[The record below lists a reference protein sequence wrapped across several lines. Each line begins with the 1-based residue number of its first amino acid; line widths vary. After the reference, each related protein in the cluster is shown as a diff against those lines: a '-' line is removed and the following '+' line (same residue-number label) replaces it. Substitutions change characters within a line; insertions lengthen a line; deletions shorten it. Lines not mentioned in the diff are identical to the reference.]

1 MGVRSLAAG
10 RTKFTILT
18 TKPVDPENPTAT
30 ELNAG
35 IQADEFIMK
44 NDFQWGATDS
54 EKIDE
59 PTLRQKNKSNAIG
72 EGNYQGGA
80 TFFRYWKPA
89 GGGADTGVDGEDLA
103 FQAVKAKGTTL
114 WGYARH
120 TDKDADEPWAAG
132 DEIYLGA
139 DFITDEPQRPS
150 DMGGYTK
157 WRVPFEIQTA
167 YPWIAVAAGV

>member
-18 TKPVDPENPTAT
+18 TEPADPENPTAT

-44 NDFQWGATDS
+44 NDFLWGATDS

-59 PTLRQKNKSNAIG
+59 PTLRQKNKSNALG

-80 TFFRYWKPA
+80 TFFRYWKTA
-89 GGGADTGVDGEDLA
+89 GGADTGTGGEDLA

-120 TDKDADEPWAAG
+120 TDKDAEEPWAAT

-139 DFITDEPQRPS
+139 EFTTDEPQRPS
-150 DMGGYTK
+150 DVAGYTK
-157 WRVPFEIQTA
+157 WRVPFEIQEA
-167 YPWIAVAAGV
+167 YPWIAVAGS